1 MERKPWAIMVPC
13 GWNSATSH
21 GSAVVERY
29 AAIAD
34 AWATRTSSSTT
45 RTYTDGYV
53 LRGMAFVV
61 GGVYEETWAAR
72 YTNERW
78 NDTANSVTARKT
90 LATASGYGG
99 SCSIRDHGYICNGL
113 NWQTKMIRFCDIANA
128 WTTRTS
134 YGNRFYNCA
143 GSARGFLFNE
153 GGSASGHGRFDD
165 IANTWTERTVVNSG
179 QTPGIGAN
187 GFFMIGNK
195 GRFCDIANAWTSRNW
210 TNTRRGAVGYLDGRY
225 YCAGY
230 AGDLHDLQTNRYC
243 DIADTTTLLN
253 QSMSVQRKHFTGSDM
268 AI

>member
-1 MERKPWAIMVPC
+1 MARKPWAIMVAC
-13 GWNSATSH
+13 GLKSATSK
-21 GSAVVERY
+21 SSNVVERY
-29 AAIAD
+29 AAIANS
-34 AWATRTSSSTT
+34 WATRTSSSTA

-61 GGVYEETWAAR
+61 GGVYESETWTAKD
-72 YTNERW
+72 TNERW
-78 NDTANSVTARKT
+78 NDTANAVTTRQT

-99 SCSIRDHGYICNGL
+99 SCSIRDCGYICNGF
-113 NWQTKMIRFCDIANA
+113 NWGTRMIRFCDIANA

-153 GGSASGHGRFDD
+153 GGSASGHGRFND
-165 IANTWTERTVVNSG
+165 IANAWTERTVINSG
-179 QTPGIGAN
+179 ANPGIGAN

-230 AGDLHDLQTNRYC
+230 AGGNDLQTNRYC

-253 QSMSVQRKHFTGSDM
+253 QSMSVQRRHFTGSDM